1 MKDYVPVMPDRVG
14 RPGVR
19 PASTART

>member
-1 MKDYVPVMPDRVG
+1 MKDYVPVAPDRVG

-19 PASTART
+19 PASTTRT